1 MSLLDDTKLLIRNA
15 QYRLW
20 RWRNP
25 EASFKEY
32 FAVIA
37 EKDLAR
43 GRAHPTLGPK
53 LTIGDPRESGRR
65 TFDLLVSRYH
75 IESGDVCVE
84 YGCGTLRV
92 GRHAIAYLEP
102 GHYWGLDIAQSFLD
116 RGLALIGADVAAQKM
131 PALRVISELSV
142 AETAAAK
149 PKFLYSISVLMH
161 VHPDELL
168 EFMRNIVTIVGE
180 QGFGVIA
187 AQWTDTD
194 TRQIGRQS
202 WIHSF
207 SALRA
212 AVDASGGICEF
223 IEREVRPDRAS
234 GAIELRR
241 APVE

>member
-25 EASFKEY
+25 GASFKEY

-53 LTIGDPRESGRR
+53 LTIGDPSDSGLR

-75 IESGDVCVE
+75 IGSGDVCVE

-116 RGLALIGADVAAQKM
+116 GGLALIGADVAAQKM

-202 WIHSF
+202 WVHSF

-212 AVDASGGICEF
+212 AVDASGGVGEF
-223 IEREVRPDRAS
+223 IERNVRSDRVS
-234 GAIELRR
+234 GVIELRR

>member
-1 MSLLDDTKLLIRNA
+1 LSLLDDIKLLIRNA

-25 EASFKEY
+25 GASFKEY
-32 FAVIA
+32 FALIA

-53 LTIGDPRESGRR
+53 LTIGDPSERGRR

-75 IESGDVCVE
+75 IDPGDVCVE

-116 RGLALIGADVAAQKM
+116 RGLVLIGADVAAQKM
-131 PALRVISELSV
+131 PALRVISESSV
-142 AETAAAK
+142 AETAAAQ

-161 VHPDELL
+161 VHPDELV
-168 EFMRNIVTIVGE
+168 EFMSNIVTIIGR

-202 WIHSF
+202 WVHSF
-207 SALRA
+207 SALRG
-212 AVDASGGICEF
+212 AVDASGGVGEF
-223 IEREVRPDRAS
+223 IERDVRSDRVS
-234 GAIELRR
+234 GFIELRR
-241 APVE
+241 VSVE

>member
-1 MSLLDDTKLLIRNA
+1 MSLFDDTKLLIRNA

-25 EASFKEY
+25 EASFTEY
-32 FAVIA
+32 FALIV

-43 GRAHPTLGPK
+43 GRAHPTLGPN
-53 LTIGDPRESGRR
+53 LTIGDPSESGRQ

-75 IESGDVCVE
+75 IEPGDVCVE

-102 GHYWGLDIAQSFLD
+102 GYYWGLDISQSLLD
-116 RGLALIGADVAAQKM
+116 GGLALIGADVAAQKM
-131 PALRVISELSV
+131 PALRVISQLSV
-142 AETAAAK
+142 AEVAAAK

-161 VHPDELL
+161 VHPSELV
-168 EFMRNIVTIVGE
+168 EFMSNIVTIVGE
-180 QGFGVIA
+180 QGLGVIA
-187 AQWTDTD
+187 AQWTDTG

-202 WIHSF
+202 WVHSF

-212 AVDASGGICEF
+212 AVDASGGVGDF
-223 IEREVRPDRAS
+223 VERDVRSDRVS
-234 GAIELRR
+234 GVIELRR

>member
-1 MSLLDDTKLLIRNA
+1 LSLFDDAKLLIRNA

-25 EASFKEY
+25 EASFTEY
-32 FAVIA
+32 FALIA

-43 GRAHPTLGPK
+43 GRAHPTLGPN
-53 LTIGDPRESGRR
+53 LTIGDPSESGRQ

-75 IESGDVCVE
+75 IEPGDVCVE

-102 GHYWGLDIAQSFLD
+102 GHYWGLDISLSLLD
-116 RGLALIGADVAAQKM
+116 GGLALIGADVAEQKM
-131 PALRVISELSV
+131 PALRVISQLSV
-142 AETAAAK
+142 AEAAAAK

-161 VHPDELL
+161 VHPNELV
-168 EFMRNIVTIVGE
+168 EFMSNIVTIVGA
-180 QGFGVIA
+180 QGLGIIA

-202 WIHSF
+202 WVHSF

-212 AVDASGGICEF
+212 AVDASGGVGAF
-223 IEREVRPDRAS
+223 VERDVRSDRVS
-234 GAIELRR
+234 GVIELRR

>member
-1 MSLLDDTKLLIRNA
+1 M
-15 QYRLW
+15 
-20 RWRNP
+20 
-25 EASFKEY
+25 
-32 FAVIA
+32 
-37 EKDLAR
+37 
-43 GRAHPTLGPK
+43 
-53 LTIGDPRESGRR
+53 TIGDPSESGRQ

-75 IESGDVCVE
+75 IEPGDVCVE

-116 RGLALIGADVAAQKM
+116 GGLALIGADVAAQKI

-202 WIHSF
+202 WVHSF

-212 AVDASGGICEF
+212 AVDASGGVGEF
-223 IEREVRPDRAS
+223 IERNVRSDRVS
-234 GAIELRR
+234 GVIELRR

>member
-25 EASFKEY
+25 GVSFKEY
-32 FAVIA
+32 FALIA

-53 LTIGDPRESGRR
+53 LTIGDPSESGRQ

-75 IESGDVCVE
+75 IDPGDVCVE

-102 GHYWGLDIAQSFLD
+102 GHYWGLDIAQSLLD
-116 RGLALIGADVAAQKM
+116 GGLALIGTDVVAQKM
-131 PALRVISELSV
+131 PALRIISEWSV
-142 AETAAAK
+142 AEAAAAK

-161 VHPDELL
+161 VHPDELV
-168 EFMRNIVTIVGE
+168 EFMNNIVMIVGE
-180 QGFGVIA
+180 QGLGVIA

-202 WIHSF
+202 WVHSF

-212 AVDASGGICEF
+212 AVDASGGVGDF
-223 IEREVRPDRAS
+223 VERDVRSDRVS
-234 GAIELRR
+234 GVIELRG
-241 APVE
+241 APVG

>member
-1 MSLLDDTKLLIRNA
+1 M
-15 QYRLW
+15 
-20 RWRNP
+20 
-25 EASFKEY
+25 
-32 FAVIA
+32 IA
-37 EKDLAR
+37 EKDLDR
-43 GRAHPTLGPK
+43 GRAHPTLGSK
-53 LTIGDPRESGRR
+53 LTIGDPSESGRR

-116 RGLALIGADVAAQKM
+116 GGLALIDADVAAQKM
-131 PALRVISELSV
+131 PNLRVISELSV

-161 VHPDELL
+161 VHPDELV

-180 QGFGVIA
+180 HGLGVIA

-202 WIHSF
+202 WIYSF

-212 AVDASGGICEF
+212 AVDASGGVGEF
-223 IEREVRPDRAS
+223 IERDVRSDRIS
-234 GAIELRR
+234 GVIELRR